1 MNYPVDIRG
10 DWRGGQPRCS
20 VMLEPRTV
28 MALISSPMA
37 GGGMALPRHAA
48 PEAIGA
54 PLQLFVQLGAIP
66 LK

>member
-1 MNYPVDIRG
+1 MTYPVDIRG

-28 MALISSPMA
+28 AALISSPMA
-37 GGGMALPRHAA
+37 GGGNVA

-66 LK
+66 